1 MVLNFIYN
9 QSGQPEYAVVPIQI
23 WEMLKQHLNQ
33 PMQVI
38 PPASVKAVPFDPT
51 LYEGMIRYKNL
62 DIEIEL
68 QKMRSEWTI
77 NI

>member
-23 WEMLKQHLNQ
+23 WEMLKQHLTQ
-33 PMQVI
+33 PVEVL
-38 PPASVKAVPFDPT
+38 PLVTVKPVPFDPT
-51 LYEGMIRYKNL
+51 QYEGMIRYKNL
-62 DIEIEL
+62 DIETEL

>member
-9 QSGQPEYAVVPIQI
+9 QAGQPEYAVVPIQI

-33 PMQVI
+33 PVFFV
-38 PPASVKAVPFDPT
+38 PPTTVAPPKIDPT
-51 LYEGMIRYKNL
+51 QYQGMLRYKNL
-62 DIEIEL
+62 DIEAEL